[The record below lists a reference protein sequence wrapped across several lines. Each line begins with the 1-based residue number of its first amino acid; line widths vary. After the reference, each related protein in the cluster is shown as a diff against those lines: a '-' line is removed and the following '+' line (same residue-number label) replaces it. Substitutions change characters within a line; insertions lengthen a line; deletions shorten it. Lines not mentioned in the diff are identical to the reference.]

1 MPSFVRLAAA
11 ALALVSGAALAQTA
25 VPPTTTVQQLAPQL
39 VTFAGSPLNFNS
51 LVNGLAAGGPV
62 QLVTVLPNGFSQVV
76 TFTPTGALAAADI
89 ARVLETAR
97 QQLISLGVA
106 TPTAEQIGFTLM
118 GGIVPT
124 ALGGTNVSGVLNPQN
139 PISPAAQIQRNA
151 AAGGSASFSPQ
162 PPASTSATST
172 LTPAPGVT
180 SSVNVQFI
188 PNATVAPGG
197 TTTATTTGPAAQVR
211 NTSDSPFPAGATSF
225 SPATGSTSTTPAD
238 TTTPPTLR
246 ATPPAAGT
254 PPPAGRPARQ

>member
-1 MPSFVRLAAA
+1 MPSPVRVLAA
-11 ALALVSGAALAQTA
+11 ALAIAAQGAFAQTV
-25 VPPTTTVQQLAPQL
+25 VPPTVTVQQLAPQL
-39 VTFAGSPLNFNS
+39 LTFAGSQLNFQS

-76 TFTPTGALAAADI
+76 TFTPTAAMAPADI

-97 QQLISLGVA
+97 QQLISLGIA

-124 ALGGTNVSGVLNPQN
+124 ALGGSQVTGVLNPQN
-139 PISPAAQIQRNA
+139 PPSPAAQLQQRA
-151 AAGGSASFSPQ
+151 ASGNTSNSPTA
-162 PPASTSATST
+162 PAS

-188 PNATVAPGG
+188 PNATVPTTATPGG
-197 TTTATTTGPAAQVR
+197 TATVARG
-211 NTSDSPFPAGATSF
+211 NTSDSPIPAGATSV
-225 SPATGSTSTTPAD
+225 SPVIGTSNTPTPAPAGGGDATGA
-238 TTTPPTLR
+238 PTLR

-254 PPPAGRPARQ
+254 PPAGRPTRN